1 MPNESPI
8 RRQPHLS
15 PSTYMM
21 NRVPVEIKRMIA
33 FELRNSDENPHGPRH
48 IKRFRLV
55 NKQFS
60 VIGAEYLLREIH
72 LTFQPK
78 SFERLRTISRRPGY
92 IQNVT
97 RLRYEPDAIETT
109 RKNEQGF
116 IEQGF
121 ETYFNS
127 IKRPPTQSQGEAVS
141 YSEQLFDREPEEV
154 KVAAR
159 LALHK
164 NYNAYR
170 AVNSDQ
176 MTIRHQID
184 AYNSALLVQAIAQL
198 PHLTEIIV
206 NFEDGVVPH
215 TKAFN
220 RAYKDTFILPG
231 RVNVHR
237 CPYGMMQLYSVLC
250 GVASA
255 GIKFKTLKCDKIDW
269 KLLQME
275 ETKMHT
281 IKRALK
287 YLENLHL
294 MFYVREKYFDAPK
307 FVSELRDCGIFLA
320 NYGMCEFLSAAEGL
334 QTLSLYS
341 DRSGGSDLQYL
352 VGTTTWACLRVIALD
367 RIYAT
372 ESTLVGFLQRHAGTL
387 KELELNN
394 IDLIRG
400 CWKSALPGI
409 RNAVRL
415 EELRAVG
422 VWKSPSP
429 VIFYSAWIVDTSKN
443 SQNLQESTLPRPY
456 KLGMAVNRYIREG
469 GECPLWDGDTYP
481 TLAGFS

>member
-1 MPNESPI
+1 
-8 RRQPHLS
+8 
-15 PSTYMM
+15 MM
-21 NRVPVEIKRMIA
+21 NRVPAEIKRMIA
-33 FELRNSDENPHGPRH
+33 FELRNCDENPHGPRH

-78 SFERLRTISRRPGY
+78 SFERLRTISKRPGY

-97 RLRYEPDAIETT
+97 RLRYEPDAFETT

-121 ETYFNS
+121 ETDFNYT
-127 IKRPPTQSQGEAVS
+127 KRPPTQSQGEAVS
-141 YSEQLFDREPEEV
+141 YSEQLFDSEPKEV
-154 KVAAR
+154 KAAAQ

-164 NYNAYR
+164 NYNAYE

-176 MTIRHQID
+176 IRHQID
-184 AYNSALLVQAIAQL
+184 AYNSRFVVQAIAQL

-206 NFEDGVVPH
+206 NFEDGVFQH

-220 RAYKDTFILPG
+220 RAYKETFILPG
-231 RVNVHR
+231 GDNVDR

-255 GIKFKTLKCDKIDW
+255 GIKLKTMKCGKIDW
-269 KLLQME
+269 KLLQMD
-275 ETKMHT
+275 ETNMHT

-287 YLENLHL
+287 YLENLHI
-294 MFYVREKYFDAPK
+294 MFYVREGYSERAY
-307 FVSELRDCGIFLA
+307 FVSEVRDCGVFLA
-320 NYGMCEFLSAAEGL
+320 NYGMCEFVSAAEGL
-334 QTLSLYS
+334 QTLSLHI
-341 DRSGGSDLQYL
+341 DRSGGSDFQYL
-352 VGTTTWACLRVIALD
+352 VGTTTWACLRVVAFD

-372 ESTLVGFLQRHAGTL
+372 ESTLVGFVQRHAGTL

-394 IDLIRG
+394 ICLIGG

-429 VIFYSAWIVDTSKN
+429 VIFYSAWIIDTSKN
-443 SQNLQESTLPRPY
+443 SQKLQESMLARPY
-456 KLGMAVNRYIREG
+456 KLGMAVNRYVREG

-481 TLAGFS
+481 MLAGFS